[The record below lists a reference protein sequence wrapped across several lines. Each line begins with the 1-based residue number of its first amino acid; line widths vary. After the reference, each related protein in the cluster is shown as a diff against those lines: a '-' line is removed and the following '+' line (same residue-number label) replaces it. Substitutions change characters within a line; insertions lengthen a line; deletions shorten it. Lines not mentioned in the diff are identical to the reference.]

1 MEGGVKGGV
10 ERGWREGRGL
20 SIQNLSPFLF
30 WMVFRINIDV
40 WLVWM
45 SEIPLLLNI
54 SPPLSN
60 LFVLVTVMDRYKS
73 K

>member
-1 MEGGVKGGV
+1 MEGGVGPVYSK
-10 ERGWREGRGL
+10 
-20 SIQNLSPFLF
+20 PFAIYIF
-30 WMVFRINIDV
+30 FRINIDV

-45 SEIPLLLNI
+45 SKIPLLLNI

-60 LFVLVTVMDRYKS
+60 LFVLATVMDRYKS